1 MNISSI
7 IKIYCIVFI
16 VCLFM
21 VTTYGQTEVGA
32 SWYFTLSNPDLSKG
46 EENNLI
52 ISVDLPEDW
61 GIYSSDFVSASFGPE
76 PTRFS
81 FEVNDS
87 VKLMDRVRAV
97 NATALE
103 DPALDLHYTYFIGK
117 AEFRQC
123 IIVKSSHA
131 SIQGFI
137 KGKYFHRTSGRTI
150 DFEKPFDLK
159 FE

>member
-1 MNISSI
+1 MKNLKFYYIISFFS
-7 IKIYCIVFI
+7 
-16 VCLFM
+16 LL
-21 VTTYGQTEVGA
+21 TSHTYGQAEVDA
-32 SWYFTLSNPDLSKG
+32 SWYFTLSNPDLLKG
-46 EENNLI
+46 EENSLI

-87 VKLMDRVRAV
+87 VKLMDRVRAI

-123 IIVKSSHA
+123 IVVKSSHA

-137 KGKYFHRTSGRTI
+137 KGKYFHRTSGKTI